1 MKITGKVRTK
11 CDVVSGQKADGAI
24 WSKQTLV
31 VDTLNDHPKPIAID
45 FFGDDKVEALRALAI
60 GQLVDVVCTPESREH
75 DGRWYTN
82 ISGIAVRAYA

>member
-11 CDVVSGQKADGAI
+11 CDVVNGQKADGAI

-31 VDTLNDHPKPIAID
+31 VDTLNDHSRPIAMD
-45 FFGDDKVEALRALAI
+45 FFGDDKVEVLRALAI
-60 GQLVDVVCTPESREH
+60 GQLVDVVCTPESREY